1 MDVTIDG
8 LRLHYAQEGQGTD
21 VFLIHGLGGS
31 LHDWDTC
38 VPELSRH
45 HRVTRWDVRG
55 FGESDKPAGPYS
67 PQLFAKDLAGFFR
80 ACGLT
85 RAHVVGISMGGVIA
99 QRFALDFP
107 TSVESL
113 TLISTSS
120 EVGPQAHAAWEKTAA
135 IIEERGFSTNTSAAQ
150 RMFAP
155 SFAKMHPDVV
165 QEMVVRTAKND
176 RQAYA
181 AAARAI
187 GSYHWTEELHQVQ
200 APTLIVQGMEDALTP
215 PGGAIKMSR
224 VLPRARLLMV
234 PECGHAVSDEKPELL
249 TRVILAFFAG
259 VDFSH

>member
-1 MDVTIDG
+1 
-8 LRLHYAQEGQGTD
+8 
-21 VFLIHGLGGS
+21 
-31 LHDWDTC
+31 
-38 VPELSRH
+38 
-45 HRVTRWDVRG
+45 
-55 FGESDKPAGPYS
+55 
-67 PQLFAKDLAGFFR
+67 
-80 ACGLT
+80 
-85 RAHVVGISMGGVIA
+85 MGGVIA
-99 QRFALDFP
+99 QRFALDF
-107 TSVESL
+107 SAHVKSL

-135 IIEERGFSTNTSAAQ
+135 IIEERSFSTNTSAAQ
-150 RMFAP
+150 RVFAP
-155 SFAKMHPDVV
+155 SFAKAHPDIV
-165 QEMVVRTAKND
+165 QEIVVRTAKND

-187 GSYHWTEELHQVQ
+187 GSYHWTEELRQVQ

-249 TRVILAFFAG
+249 TRVILAFLAG